1 MPMSRGDVSG
11 PPAEG
16 LADESAGKTRPYNS
30 AEIAEDIGIAAL
42 GLAKLAREAGLT
54 SIAYLLESVA
64 LEAGAEAAT
73 RQWPADIAER

>member
-1 MPMSRGDVSG
+1 MS
-11 PPAEG
+11 
-16 LADESAGKTRPYNS
+16 ADLQTKALRTSSAGKTRTYNS

-54 SIAYLLESVA
+54 TIGYLLESVA

>member
-1 MPMSRGDVSG
+1 MSRADVSG

-30 AEIAEDIGIAAL
+30 AKIAEDIGIAAL

-54 SIAYLLESVA
+54 TIGYLLETVA

>member
-1 MPMSRGDVSG
+1 MSRADVSR

-16 LADESAGKTRPYNS
+16 LADESAGETRPYNG
-30 AEIAEDIGIAAL
+30 AEIAEDIGIAVL